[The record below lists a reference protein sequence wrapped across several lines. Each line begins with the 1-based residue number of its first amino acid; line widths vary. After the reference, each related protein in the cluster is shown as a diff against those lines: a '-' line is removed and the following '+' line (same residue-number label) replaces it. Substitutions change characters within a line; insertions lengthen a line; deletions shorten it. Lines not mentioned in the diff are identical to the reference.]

1 MRTAAVTLLALL
13 ATAPGSTR
21 GPDDLVRDGNAAA
34 RRSEF
39 DAAAGCYADASR
51 LTADPGLVAFNRGI
65 LDLQRG
71 RHRDAELHFLAALDD
86 REAPPSRRDAAN
98 YNLGLALLLR
108 GGSAAVYRAAVS
120 ANERCLAAS
129 PASATLAGDAAHNLE
144 LAKILCREA
153 DIRERQTSPP
163 PPPETSPEQVARPG
177 PDATPEAGNS
187 PPTPGTSPSNATV
200 GKPAPATGSPRP
212 TGQTTAGR
220 GTLPVL
226 PDAEECPPL
235 SPADARALL
244 QGHAA
249 RLVRNRAASVEPI
262 VGPERPN
269 ARDW

>member
-13 ATAPGSTR
+13 ATAPGSPR
-21 GPDDLVRDGNAAA
+21 GPDDLVRDGNSAAQRGEHDTAANCYSEAA
-34 RRSEF
+34 RF
-39 DAAAGCYADASR
+39 
-51 LTADPGLVAFNRGI
+51 TTDPSLVAFDRGV

-86 REAPPSRRDAAN
+86 RVSPPARRDAAN

-108 GGSAAVYRAAVS
+108 GGSAAIYRAAVV

-144 LAKILCREA
+144 LAKILLRESE
-153 DIRERQTSPP
+153 IRERQTTPP
-163 PPPETSPEQVARPG
+163 PPPETSPGQVARSG
-177 PDATPEAGNS
+177 PDATPEPGTA
-187 PPTPGTSPSNATV
+187 PTPASSSSASATA

-249 RLVRNRAASVEPI
+249 RLTRNRAASVEP
-262 VGPERPN
+262 VTGPERPN